1 MLKPVLEVYIV
12 WHPFDTAGAAIA
24 KEVAEHFHGGAY
36 ASLLGG
42 ALEVYMRCAGWTAE
56 GAAPRPILWPDASV
70 EEAVGIEPAEFVA
83 IVPLVGTSLN
93 RAVVRN
99 PEWTGYFES
108 IQEKAKAGEDH
119 VRVFPVRINGIAAES
134 ALSGLLP
141 ANVQYAGEQDAHATR
156 REPDNQVRCRDL
168 AQFMAQWISPQDRDQ
183 LQVFI
188 SHTKRL
194 GTPEEPVATLVNDV
208 REAFNT
214 GRVDAFYDAH
224 DLKPGDNWDEALRR
238 NAATSALVALRT
250 DLYATREWC
259 QREML
264 LAKTHGMPVVVLDAL
279 TAGESRGSFLMDHTP
294 RIPVRRDADGHF
306 SAAAIRRAINLLADA
321 WLQRALW
328 KRLATQ
334 AKRLPQLADYW
345 WAPQAPEP
353 CTLTSWLRAQPGAGD
368 LPGDI
373 DPSIHG
379 SDSAPC
385 IPPLPKGSPVQIL
398 HPDPPLSQDERR
410 VLQQMVSLAGLGALD
425 LTTPR
430 LLAARGA

>member
-12 WHPFDTAGAAIA
+12 WHPLDSAGAAIA
-24 KEVAEHFHGGAY
+24 KDVAEHFHGGAY
-36 ASLLGG
+36 TSLLGG
-42 ALEVYMRCAGWTAE
+42 ALEVYVRSAGWTAE
-56 GAAPRPILWPDASV
+56 GAAPRPILWPDASA
-70 EEAVGIEPAEFVA
+70 EESMGIEPAEFVA
-83 IVPLVGTSLN
+83 VVPLVGTHLN
-93 RAVVRN
+93 RALDRGS
-99 PEWTGYFES
+99 EWAGYFEA
-108 IQEKAKAGEDH
+108 IDQRAKADKDH
-119 VRVFPVRINGIAAES
+119 VRVFPVRINGIAAQS
-134 ALSGLLP
+134 VLAGLLP
-141 ANVQYAGEQDAHATR
+141 VNVQYAGEQDCHAAQG
-156 REPDNQVRCRDL
+156 EPDNQVRCRDL
-168 AQFMAQWISPQDRDQ
+168 SQFMAQWISPQDRDQ

-208 REAFNT
+208 REAFNS

-224 DLKPGDNWDEALRR
+224 DLKPGDNWDLALRR
-238 NAATSALVALRT
+238 NAANSALVALRT

-279 TAGESRGSFLMDHTP
+279 TSGESRGSFLMDHTP
-294 RIPVRRDADGHF
+294 RIPVRRDAEGHF

-328 KRLATQ
+328 KRLEKQ
-334 AKRLPQLADYW
+334 AKRLPRLADYW

-353 CTLTSWLRAQPGAGD
+353 CTLTRWLRAQPGAVD
-368 LPGDI
+368 LPGDV
-373 DPSIHG
+373 DPSVDG
-379 SDSAPC
+379 NNSTPR
-385 IPPLPKGSPVQIL
+385 IPALPKGSPVRIL
-398 HPDPPLSQDERR
+398 HPDPPLSQDELH